1 MLTTRFEDLWNGLVG
16 AWYRYQDA
24 PRTPDKVTQ
33 LAATRIALDEVR
45 SEIAVER
52 AVIGVPVVTNRVPEP
67 AAQRRREML
76 IHQTLARS

>member
-1 MLTTRFEDLWNGLVG
+1 MLSSRFEDLWSRLIG

-24 PRTPDKVTQ
+24 PRDPAQVPQ

-45 SEIAVER
+45 SEIASER
-52 AVIGVPVVTNRVPEP
+52 GAMGVAVITNRVLEP

>member
-1 MLTTRFEDLWNGLVG
+1 MLTARFEDLWSRLVG

-24 PRTPDKVTQ
+24 PRNPAQVPE

-45 SEIAVER
+45 SEIAAER
-52 AVIGVPVVTNRVPEP
+52 AVLGVSVVTNRVPEP